1 MNFQDRASSG
11 ISRMTG
17 LVENLNSATRK
28 ASGEVSQSFLQMQD
42 AVRGFNTD
50 MVQGSVLTQ
59 LGSQIQGVGSGIL
72 STVTKIGA
80 NAFGVGKQ
88 FENWRM
94 SLTAMY
100 GSLEEANKMIDWGLE
115 MAVKT
120 PFEIEDVIDGILRM
134 KASGIE
140 ANKEL
145 TAMTATG
152 QELTQNML
160 MFASDLASL
169 RPEQGMAG
177 AIRAM
182 QELLGDHDKRSIQTR
197 FGIIMDWDFSD
208 QDKLEQQ
215 FADKVAQMAGGLT
228 NQLADTVDIKVS
240 NLNDLVYSMYK
251 SMADAGWFD
260 AVKSSFDYFYEK
272 INTLDLAGVGKSL
285 SESLMSLW
293 KPIDSVIKKATDL
306 GVALINLV
314 ASNPQIAKLGMIL
327 TAVAGSVVLLSGTM
341 LALKGLFIMTKAG
354 LGVLTTSFQF
364 FTTQLGSSIGK
375 IASTIWS
382 MKGMIAT
389 VGLLYAVWQSDFG
402 GIRTM
407 LTNFMNNVYQAFTY
421 ASKTSKLGATEMI
434 DAVDKLNM
442 NNVGD
447 RLKYRLLQLSV
458 LWKAVCE
465 SWNSYS
471 LSEETF
477 RKVEELG
484 LLPLLST
491 ILDVK
496 YGFERFVEGFIAGW
510 QKASDFIAPAVKWL
524 GDKFWALMDFLF
536 PVKDGLD
543 ELGLSA
549 DELARKIKFEQIEK
563 LGEALG
569 FVAGVVAPVWL
580 GFKALSIIFSP
591 FIKVAQGVWGVLST
605 IGGVLMGI
613 PSLLGKVGK
622 GILGLPL
629 KIFTTLKDKI
639 ETVQIAFMLLKD
651 KVMIVAGKL
660 GGFFAPFLSSA
671 KGFAGKILKGAGGL
685 LGKIIGI
692 VVGWGSKLGSVIW
705 GIAGTIGTAL
715 GGIPAGLVL
724 VVAGILIAIGTLIY
738 THWEEICNWWNES
751 WEGIKENWNKFSEWC
766 GEWFGKIVTKLKDDW
781 QGVLNFFSSVGEGF
795 KEGWSN
801 VCSWWSDKTEEWCNF
816 WTEKWV
822 NIQTGFGEM
831 KENFKNWWSDVCTF
845 WQDKLSSWGTFWSDK
860 IDGMKN
866 KFSEMKDN
874 LQSWWSD
881 TCQYWVDKASG
892 WKEGFS
898 NIVDN
903 VKTGFSNAT
912 ENLKTWWSGVCTYWK
927 EKLSSW
933 GTYWSEKLEG
943 MKTKFSG
950 MKDKLKTWWSDTCQ
964 YWKDKASGWKTSFGA
979 TVDSVKTRFSESKD
993 KIKSWWSDAMT
1004 NLSEKAN
1011 GWKTK
1016 FTDTLSGVRTR
1027 FSESKDKIK
1036 TWWSDTMTTLQSK
1049 GDTWKTNFSTTLD
1062 NVRTNFS
1069 ESKEKIKSWW
1079 SDSMTTLQTKGNTWK
1094 TNFSTTL
1101 SGVRTSFSE
1110 SKDKIKSWWSDTMSN
1125 LQTKG
1130 NTWKTNF
1137 STTLSN
1143 VRTSFS
1149 DSKTK
1154 IQNWWSGAM
1163 TDLQNKGNTWKGNFS
1178 TKVNEVK
1185 TNFSTMSSNLKTT
1198 FSGATTDFQNKFT
1211 TFVNNS
1217 KSKYEGF
1224 KSNMSSIGNSIKSTF
1239 NTITQNM
1246 ANGFSNKINSMKS
1259 AFTTLKSHAQTVT
1272 NGISS
1277 FFSQLG
1283 NKIWGSMKGAL
1294 NNIIRGFNSMINSL
1308 NSKLKFS
1315 VPSWVP
1321 LIGGNS
1327 FGIHIPNLPYLNTG
1341 GYIKGEGVSYLHPNE
1356 VVINDELTQKLRGF
1370 LDNNEGGSGQEIV
1383 VKNQFDPEE
1392 FKSAFNLNAN
1402 ARQLVSTNS
1411 SSTQNDNSVTF
1422 SEGAIQINV
1431 TGANSPDYDA
1441 EKLAEM
1447 IMEKIK
1453 RKANIKRSLNY
1464 GR

>member
-42 AVRGFNTD
+42 AVRGFNTN
-50 MVQGSVLTQ
+50 MVQGAVLTQ

-447 RLKYRLLQLSV
+447 RLKYKLLQLSV

-536 PVKDGLD
+536 PVQEGLD
-543 ELGLSA
+543 DLGLSA
-549 DELARKIKFEQIEK
+549 DELARKIKFDQIEK

-569 FVAGVVAPVWL
+569 LVAGVIAPVWL

-651 KVMIVAGKL
+651 KVMIIAGKL

-751 WEGIKENWNKFSEWC
+751 WESIKENWNKFSEWC

-781 QGVLNFFSSVGEGF
+781 QGVLNFFSSIGEGF

-912 ENLKTWWSGVCTYWK
+912 DNV
-927 EKLSSW
+927 
-933 GTYWSEKLEG
+933 
-943 MKTKFSG
+943 
-950 MKDKLKTWWSDTCQ
+950 
-964 YWKDKASGWKTSFGA
+964 
-979 TVDSVKTRFSESKD
+979 
-993 KIKSWWSDAMT
+993 KSWWSGAMS
-1004 NLSEKAN
+1004 NLDEKAN

-1016 FTDTLSGVRTR
+1016 FTDTLSGVRT
-1027 FSESKDKIK
+1027 
-1036 TWWSDTMTTLQSK
+1036 
-1049 GDTWKTNFSTTLD
+1049 G
-1062 NVRTNFS
+1062 FS
-1069 ESKEKIKSWW
+1069 ESKE
-1079 SDSMTTLQTKGNTWK
+1079 
-1094 TNFSTTL
+1094 
-1101 SGVRTSFSE
+1101 
-1110 SKDKIKSWWSDTMSN
+1110 KIKSWWSDTMSN

-1130 NTWKTNF
+1130 DTWKTNF

-1143 VRTSFS
+1143 VRTGFS

-1154 IQNWWSGAM
+1154 IQNWWSDTM

-1178 TKVNEVK
+1178 NKVNDVK

-1224 KSNMSSIGNSIKSTF
+1224 KSSMSSIGDSIKSTF
-1239 NTITQNM
+1239 STITQNM

-1259 AFTTLKSHAQTVT
+1259 AFSTLKSHAQTVT

-1283 NKIWGSMKGAL
+1283 SKIWSAMKGAL
-1294 NNIIRGFNSMINSL
+1294 NNIIRGFNTMINGL

-1321 LIGGNS
+1321 MIGGNS
-1327 FGIHIPNLPYLNTG
+1327 FGISIPNLPYLNTG

-1370 LDNNEGGSGQEIV
+1370 LDSNEQGSGSNQEII
-1383 VKNQFDPEE
+1383 VKSAFDPDE
-1392 FKSAFNLNAN
+1392 FKSAFSLSAN

>member
-1 MNFQDRASSG
+1 MNEWFGLGLVMNFQDRASSG

-50 MVQGSVLTQ
+50 MVQGAVLTQ

-100 GSLEEANKMIDWGLE
+100 GNLEEANKMIDWGLE

-145 TAMTATG
+145 TSMTATG

-197 FGIIMDWDFSD
+197 FGIVMDWDFSD

-240 NLNDLVYSMYK
+240 NLNDLVYTMYK

-293 KPIDSVIKKATDL
+293 KPIDSVIRKATDL

-375 IASTIWS
+375 IASTVWS

-447 RLKYRLLQLSV
+447 RLKYKLLQLSV

-524 GDKFWALMDFLF
+524 GDKFWELMDFLF
-536 PVKDGLD
+536 PVQEGLD
-543 ELGLSA
+543 DLGLSA
-549 DELARKIKFEQIEK
+549 DELARKIKFDQIEK

-605 IGGVLMGI
+605 IGGALMGI

-651 KVMIVAGKL
+651 KVMIIAGKL

-692 VVGWGSKLGSVIW
+692 VVGWGSKLGSIIW

-724 VVAGILIAIGTLIY
+724 VIAGIMIAIGTLIY

-751 WEGIKENWNKFSEWC
+751 WESIKENWNKFSEWC

-860 IDGMKN
+860 VDGMKN

-898 NIVDN
+898 NIVGN
-903 VKTGFSNAT
+903 VKTGFSDAT
-912 ENLKTWWSGVCTYWK
+912 NNV
-927 EKLSSW
+927 
-933 GTYWSEKLEG
+933 
-943 MKTKFSG
+943 
-950 MKDKLKTWWSDTCQ
+950 
-964 YWKDKASGWKTSFGA
+964 
-979 TVDSVKTRFSESKD
+979 
-993 KIKSWWSDAMT
+993 KSWWSGAMS
-1004 NLSEKAN
+1004 NLGEKAN

-1016 FTDTLSGVRTR
+1016 FTDTLSGVRT
-1027 FSESKDKIK
+1027 
-1036 TWWSDTMTTLQSK
+1036 
-1049 GDTWKTNFSTTLD
+1049 G
-1062 NVRTNFS
+1062 FS
-1069 ESKEKIKSWW
+1069 ESKE
-1079 SDSMTTLQTKGNTWK
+1079 
-1094 TNFSTTL
+1094 
-1101 SGVRTSFSE
+1101 
-1110 SKDKIKSWWSDTMSN
+1110 KIKSWWSDTMSN

-1130 NTWKTNF
+1130 DTWKTNF

-1143 VRTSFS
+1143 VRTGFS

-1154 IQNWWSGAM
+1154 IQNWWSDTM

-1178 TKVNEVK
+1178 NKVNDVK

-1224 KSNMSSIGNSIKSTF
+1224 KSSMSSIGDSIKSTF
-1239 NTITQNM
+1239 STITQNM

-1259 AFTTLKSHAQTVT
+1259 AFSTLKSHAQTVT

-1283 NKIWGSMKGAL
+1283 SKVWSSMKGAL

-1308 NSKLKFS
+1308 NNKLKFS

-1321 LIGGNS
+1321 MIGGNS

-1370 LDNNEGGSGQEIV
+1370 LDSNEQGSGSNQEII
-1383 VKNQFDPEE
+1383 VKSAFDPDE

>member
-1 MNFQDRASSG
+1 MNEWFGLGLVMNFQDRASSG

-50 MVQGSVLTQ
+50 MVQGAVLTQ

-100 GSLEEANKMIDWGLE
+100 GNLEEANKMIDWGLE

-145 TAMTATG
+145 TSMTATG

-197 FGIIMDWDFSD
+197 FGIVMDWDFSD

-240 NLNDLVYSMYK
+240 NLNDLVYTMYK

-293 KPIDSVIKKATDL
+293 KPIDSVIRKATDL

-375 IASTIWS
+375 IASTVWS

-447 RLKYRLLQLSV
+447 RLKYKLLQLSV

-524 GDKFWALMDFLF
+524 GDKFWELMDFLF
-536 PVKDGLD
+536 PVKEGLED
-543 ELGLSA
+543 LGLSA
-549 DELARKIKFEQIEK
+549 DELARKIKFDQIEK

-605 IGGVLMGI
+605 IGGALMGI

-651 KVMIVAGKL
+651 KVMIIAGKL

-685 LGKIIGI
+685 LGKIIGV
-692 VVGWGSKLGSVIW
+692 VVGWGSKLGSIIW

-724 VVAGILIAIGTLIY
+724 VIAGIMIAIGTLIY

-751 WEGIKENWNKFSEWC
+751 WESIKENWNKFSEWC

-860 IDGMKN
+860 VDGMKN

-898 NIVDN
+898 NIVGN
-903 VKTGFSNAT
+903 VKTGFSDAT
-912 ENLKTWWSGVCTYWK
+912 NNV
-927 EKLSSW
+927 
-933 GTYWSEKLEG
+933 
-943 MKTKFSG
+943 
-950 MKDKLKTWWSDTCQ
+950 
-964 YWKDKASGWKTSFGA
+964 
-979 TVDSVKTRFSESKD
+979 
-993 KIKSWWSDAMT
+993 KSWWSGAMS
-1004 NLSEKAN
+1004 NLGEKAN

-1016 FTDTLSGVRTR
+1016 FTDTLSGVRT
-1027 FSESKDKIK
+1027 
-1036 TWWSDTMTTLQSK
+1036 
-1049 GDTWKTNFSTTLD
+1049 G
-1062 NVRTNFS
+1062 FS
-1069 ESKEKIKSWW
+1069 ESKE
-1079 SDSMTTLQTKGNTWK
+1079 
-1094 TNFSTTL
+1094 
-1101 SGVRTSFSE
+1101 
-1110 SKDKIKSWWSDTMSN
+1110 KIKSWWSDTMSN

-1130 NTWKTNF
+1130 DTWKTNF

-1143 VRTSFS
+1143 VRTGFS

-1154 IQNWWSGAM
+1154 IQNWWSDTM

-1178 TKVNEVK
+1178 NKVNDVK

-1224 KSNMSSIGNSIKSTF
+1224 KSSMSSIGDSIKSTF
-1239 NTITQNM
+1239 STITQNM

-1259 AFTTLKSHAQTVT
+1259 AFSTLKSHAQTVT

-1283 NKIWGSMKGAL
+1283 SKVWSSMKGAL

-1321 LIGGNS
+1321 MIGGNS

-1370 LDNNEGGSGQEIV
+1370 LDSNEQGSGSNQEII
-1383 VKNQFDPEE
+1383 VKSAFDPDE

>member
-50 MVQGSVLTQ
+50 MVQGAVLTQ

-100 GSLEEANKMIDWGLE
+100 GNLEEANKMIDWGLE

-145 TAMTATG
+145 TSMTATG

-197 FGIIMDWDFSD
+197 FGIVMDWDFSD

-240 NLNDLVYSMYK
+240 NLNDLVYTMYK

-293 KPIDSVIKKATDL
+293 KPIDSVIRKATDL

-375 IASTIWS
+375 IASTVWS

-447 RLKYRLLQLSV
+447 RLKYKLLQLSV

-524 GDKFWALMDFLF
+524 GDKFWELMDFLF
-536 PVKDGLD
+536 PVQEGLD
-543 ELGLSA
+543 DLGLSA

-605 IGGVLMGI
+605 IGGALMGI

-651 KVMIVAGKL
+651 KVMIIAGKL

-685 LGKIIGI
+685 LGKIIGV
-692 VVGWGSKLGSVIW
+692 VVGWGSKLGSIIW

-724 VVAGILIAIGTLIY
+724 VIAGIMIAIGTLIY

-751 WEGIKENWNKFSEWC
+751 WESIKENWNKFSEWC

-816 WTEKWV
+816 WTDKWV

-860 IDGMKN
+860 VDGMKN

-898 NIVDN
+898 NIVGN
-903 VKTGFSNAT
+903 VKTGFSDAT
-912 ENLKTWWSGVCTYWK
+912 NNV
-927 EKLSSW
+927 
-933 GTYWSEKLEG
+933 
-943 MKTKFSG
+943 
-950 MKDKLKTWWSDTCQ
+950 
-964 YWKDKASGWKTSFGA
+964 
-979 TVDSVKTRFSESKD
+979 
-993 KIKSWWSDAMT
+993 KSWWSGAMS
-1004 NLSEKAN
+1004 NLGEKAN

-1016 FTDTLSGVRTR
+1016 FTDTLSGVRT
-1027 FSESKDKIK
+1027 
-1036 TWWSDTMTTLQSK
+1036 
-1049 GDTWKTNFSTTLD
+1049 G
-1062 NVRTNFS
+1062 FS
-1069 ESKEKIKSWW
+1069 ESKE
-1079 SDSMTTLQTKGNTWK
+1079 
-1094 TNFSTTL
+1094 
-1101 SGVRTSFSE
+1101 
-1110 SKDKIKSWWSDTMSN
+1110 KIKSWWSDTMSN

-1130 NTWKTNF
+1130 DTWKTNF

-1143 VRTSFS
+1143 VRTGFS

-1154 IQNWWSGAM
+1154 IQNWWSGTM

-1178 TKVNEVK
+1178 TKVNDVK

-1217 KSKYEGF
+1217 KSKYDGF

-1239 NTITQNM
+1239 NTFTQNM

-1259 AFTTLKSHAQTVT
+1259 AFNTLKSHAQTVT

-1283 NKIWGSMKGAL
+1283 SKVWSSMKGAL

-1321 LIGGNS
+1321 MIGGNS
-1327 FGIHIPNLPYLNTG
+1327 FGIRIPNLPYLNTG

-1370 LDNNEGGSGQEIV
+1370 LDSNEQGSGSNQEII
-1383 VKNQFDPEE
+1383 VKSAFDPDE
-1392 FKSAFNLNAN
+1392 FKSAFSLSAN

>member
-327 TAVAGSVVLLSGTM
+327 TAVTESVELLSGTM

-375 IASTIWS
+375 IASTVWS

-447 RLKYRLLQLSV
+447 RLKYKLLQLSV

-524 GDKFWALMDFLF
+524 GDKFWELMDFLF

-543 ELGLSA
+543 DLGLSA
-549 DELARKIKFEQIEK
+549 DELARKIKFDQIEK

-569 FVAGVVAPVWL
+569 FVAGVIAPVWL

-651 KVMIVAGKL
+651 KVMIIAGKL

-738 THWEEICNWWNES
+738 THWGEICNWWNES

-766 GEWFGKIVTKLKDDW
+766 GEWFGKVVTKLKDDW

-898 NIVDN
+898 NIVGN

-912 ENLKTWWSGVCTYWK
+912 DNV
-927 EKLSSW
+927 
-933 GTYWSEKLEG
+933 
-943 MKTKFSG
+943 
-950 MKDKLKTWWSDTCQ
+950 
-964 YWKDKASGWKTSFGA
+964 
-979 TVDSVKTRFSESKD
+979 
-993 KIKSWWSDAMT
+993 KSWWSGAMN
-1004 NLSEKAN
+1004 NLGEKAN

-1016 FTDTLSGVRTR
+1016 FTDTLSGVRTG
-1027 FSESKDKIK
+1027 FSESKEKIK
-1036 TWWSDTMTTLQSK
+1036 TWWSDSMTTLQSK
-1049 GDTWKTNFSTTLD
+1049 GDTWKTNFSTTLGD
-1062 NVRTNFS
+1062 VRTNFS

-1130 NTWKTNF
+1130 DTWKTNF

-1143 VRTSFS
+1143 VRTGFS

-1154 IQNWWSGAM
+1154 IQNWWSDTM
-1163 TDLQNKGNTWKGNFS
+1163 TNLQNKGNTWKGNFS

-1224 KSNMSSIGNSIKSTF
+1224 KSSMSSIGGSIKSTF
-1239 NTITQNM
+1239 STITQNM
-1246 ANGFSNKINSMKS
+1246 ANGFSDKINSMKS
-1259 AFTTLKSHAQTVT
+1259 AFSTLKSHAQTVT

-1321 LIGGNS
+1321 MIGGNS
-1327 FGIHIPNLPYLNTG
+1327 FGINIPNLPYLNTG

-1370 LDNNEGGSGQEIV
+1370 LDSNEQGSGSNQEIV
-1383 VKNQFDPEE
+1383 VKSAFDPDE
-1392 FKSAFNLNAN
+1392 FKSAFSLSAN